1 MAIRRVRQAGWDVPC
16 TVEERE
22 RSRLILLERLR
33 NGDLKYSE
41 YEAQL
46 LLVDRSRYVGEL
58 YRATFSRS
66 RLLFVGPR
74 WARRIQVIDGIGVIL
89 SMVLLL
95 TGQVVRLS
103 LALVAAV
110 GAILVLLNIAAA
122 IQWLRFRRSHPL
134 RHKARNVV

>member
-1 MAIRRVRQAGWDVPC
+1 MVSRRARQAGWDLPC

-22 RSRLILLERLR
+22 RARLILLERLR
-33 NGDLKYSE
+33 NGELKYAE
-41 YEAQL
+41 YEAQT

-74 WARRIQVIDGIGVIL
+74 WAKRMKLIDGIAFIL
-89 SMVLLL
+89 SMILLL

-103 LALVAAV
+103 LAVVAAI
-110 GAILVLLNIAAA
+110 GALLVLLNIAAGV
-122 IQWLRFRRSHPL
+122 QWLRFRRSHQL
-134 RHKARNVV
+134 RHQARNVV